1 MTRQRIRWIVAL
13 MTIGLLGLVGLQLY
27 WISSALQLQ
36 KEQFA
41 YKVTDALQEVVRTL
55 ERQEIVYLTKQ
66 RIQAQEQQNSLMAI
80 AKKED
85 NSASQAA
92 DGRSKL
98 AGQSEKAST
107 VKPDNRSKRKKER
120 PLAWKMMPP
129 GMASA
134 GAIVVQSDVLHP
146 IVHPLTDEQ
155 SVIVQEFI
163 RQQNEFMT
171 VGDWQAQM
179 VQKTIV

>member
-1 MTRQRIRWIVAL
+1 MTKQRIRWIVAL

-85 NSASQAA
+85 KPASSAS
-92 DGRSKL
+92 
-98 AGQSEKAST
+98 
-107 VKPDNRSKRKKER
+107 KP
-120 PLAWKMMPP
+120 
-129 GMASA
+129 
-134 GAIVVQSDVLHP
+134 
-146 IVHPLTDEQ
+146 
-155 SVIVQEFI
+155 
-163 RQQNEFMT
+163 
-171 VGDWQAQM
+171 
-179 VQKTIV
+179 